1 MLNETEL
8 KEMIELED
16 FAHFRAEL
24 VEISPESFT
33 LNELKEILGDM
44 IRSKVAIEDDMRESF
59 AAFGEVEQTRLLDL
73 LGKSGYKNR
82 DWWRR
87 MLMDGPRHREFPP

>member
-8 KEMIELED
+8 KEMMELED
-16 FAHFRAEL
+16 FAHFRADL

-33 LNELKEILGDM
+33 LDELKEILGDM
-44 IRSKVAIEDDMRESF
+44 IRSKVAMEDDMRESF
-59 AAFGEVEQTRLLDL
+59 AALGEVEQTRLLDM
-73 LGKSGYKNR
+73 LGESGYKDR

>member
-1 MLNETEL
+1 
-8 KEMIELED
+8 
-16 FAHFRAEL
+16 
-24 VEISPESFT
+24 
-33 LNELKEILGDM
+33 M